1 MEGGGGGGRVYLRGI
16 SHGFPEELRGNQLS
30 PTEYEEGL

>member
-1 MEGGGGGGRVYLRGI
+1 MEGGGSGGVYLRGI

-30 PTEYEEGL
+30 PTEYEGGL